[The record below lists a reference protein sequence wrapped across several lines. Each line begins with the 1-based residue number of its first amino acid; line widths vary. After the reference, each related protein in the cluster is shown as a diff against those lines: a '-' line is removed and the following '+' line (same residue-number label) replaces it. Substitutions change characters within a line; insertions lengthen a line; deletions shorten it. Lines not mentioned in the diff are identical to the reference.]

1 MYQASCASTQNRV
14 NPSYSALRNAAAQNK
29 KRIRSRHQVKKYCGD
44 KKDFIMN
51 NAKNNKHAPSQ
62 ITKKGLWGCVKTCPQ
77 SREKPK
83 WFFTGFFNLRRKN
96 GKLKKENTYEKSR

>member
-29 KRIRSRHQVKKYCGD
+29 KRIRSRHQVKKYCGN

-62 ITKKGLWGCVKTCPQ
+62 ITKKHLLLVAASVYFLMAG
-77 SREKPK
+77 EE
-83 WFFTGFFNLRRKN
+83 GF
-96 GKLKKENTYEKSR
+96 EPSDA